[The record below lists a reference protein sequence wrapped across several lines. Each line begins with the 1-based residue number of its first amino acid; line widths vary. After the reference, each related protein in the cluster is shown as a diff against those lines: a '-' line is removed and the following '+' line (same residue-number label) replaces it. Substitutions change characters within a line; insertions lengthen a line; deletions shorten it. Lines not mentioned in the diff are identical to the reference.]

1 MTPLKDVREEIMKAL
16 DPTTTGIVLLDDDPF
31 MLKLLV
37 RMLARLGYTRV
48 VACDS
53 GLKALQHVRGNHEVV
68 DLILLD
74 INMPGMDGI
83 EFIRRL
89 VECQYGGSVILV
101 SGENSR
107 ILESVEKLIEA
118 HQLIALGCL
127 QKPVNP
133 VELARLMSTLKPSA
147 GHRGLTRAS
156 QHPYSV
162 EQLRAAISSGELINY
177 YQPKVELATSEVVG
191 MESLVRWQHPVD
203 GLIFPD
209 QFLGLA
215 EEHGLLTEVT
225 RVVLVEA
232 MTQAKAWSQAG
243 HPLPIAVNVSMDDL
257 TALDFPD
264 IAEALAASVG
274 VDPQSLT
281 LELTEGQV
289 MRQLSTVLDVLTRLS
304 LKRFRLSIDDFGT
317 GHSSLA
323 QLRDLPFNELK
334 VDRGFVHG
342 ASTDG
347 TRAAICSASIRM
359 AHQLQMQVVG
369 EGIEDQDDWNF
380 LFQLGCDVG
389 QGYFISRPMPAADV
403 VAWISLWGARTCATR
418 LLTA

>member
-1 MTPLKDVREEIMKAL
+1 MTAL
-16 DPTTTGIVLLDDDPF
+16 DPTTARIVLLDDEPL
-31 MLKLLV
+31 MLKLLA

-53 GLKALQHVRGNHEVV
+53 GQKALQHVSGNHEVV

-89 VECQYGGSVILV
+89 VECRYGGSVILV
-101 SGENSR
+101 SGENGR
-107 ILESVEKLIEA
+107 ILESVEKLIQA

-127 QKPVNP
+127 QKPVKP
-133 VELARLMSTLKPSA
+133 DELARLMSTLKPNV
-147 GHRGLTRAS
+147 GHRGLTRARQLS
-156 QHPYSV
+156 HSA
-162 EQLRAAISSGELINY
+162 EQFRAAISHGELVNY
-177 YQPKVELATSEVVG
+177 YQPKVALATGEVVG

-225 RVVLVEA
+225 KVVLAEA
-232 MTQAKAWSQAG
+232 MGQAKAWRLAG
-243 HPLPIAVNVSMDDL
+243 HHIPIAVNVSMDDL

-274 VDPQSLT
+274 VDPQLLT

-342 ASTDG
+342 ASTDA
-347 TRAAICSASIRM
+347 TRAAICGASLRM
-359 AHQLQMQVVG
+359 AHQLRMQVVG

-380 LFQLGCDVG
+380 LSQLGCDVG
-389 QGYFISRPMPAADV
+389 QGYFIARPMPAADV
-403 VAWISLWGARTCATR
+403 VAWISLWGAGTSATR
-418 LLTA
+418 LLRE